1 MHPATSHTGTFQP
14 FTPQAV
20 GSIALPLETL
30 SSDFFLSP
38 AANAG
43 ASRAINSGCPLEGAV
58 VWDGATSQ
66 TPPPLPSP
74 HYPSPAY
81 PSPAYPSPAAYT
93 SSAVAYP
100 SPAYPS
106 SAFWSPTGLS
116 PGSAAAAF
124 VQSINAHSINVAC
137 FYGGGSS
144 ESPLSLPT
152 GMDFAASFHPA
163 FPLDHGYMD
172 AEHASSVAA
181 TDEAAADA
189 AAGAAAEALPPLRDD
204 DADVFTA
211 AAAEFRQVAPWK
223 HEQREAFG
231 CELPHNPPWNPA
243 QAAEGGAESGRG
255 SATGRLEALRA
266 PSHLGNNG
274 NGASPFLRA
283 RDNHQGTGTGPGPS
297 KLGMAMLMA
306 LERSSG
312 TPGTFTPISSG
323 KRGRNSLMRGD
334 ATTPSSNSGTPIRSP
349 RNKRERTRTGAGTG
363 AGAEAGAEAEAE
375 AGAGTGARA
384 RLGAAVAEDELEE
397 HRGEG
402 LATTAAEDETQLA
415 STTPPPS
422 DYDSSFLAHL
432 LLPPLLTLPQS
443 PIPVPSALWNPHPQS
458 HPYPHSHS
466 SSHPHLHPYPY
477 QHPHISVARDSLDV
491 LFSESLPTRAAVPPG
506 VAATASIEEE
516 LLQSSAEDDMLQSQ
530 AEQHQHHYQHH
541 HNYCHYDGS
550 TDHQDLEAS
559 RYYLQFEPSESPFQW
574 YAAVCEPSHQPA
586 RSQDLPVEGE
596 GGSEG
601 AEGGGVEGGSG
612 EGDTLECGE
621 AEGFELACGGGDRE
635 ECGEEEEEE
644 VGEYERDGEEDGGKG
659 EVAGAMVAC
668 SSLASASLA
677 SASLASARPEQLI
690 VLPTSGLIHV
700 QTPVVPTSLPFTL
713 QDMNVK
719 FRDVAAGTARV
730 VTPMGHTAATCHG
743 CSVLDRLLH
752 TNGLYDTRLEVH
764 MGAGSDADV
773 HAVLLT
779 RFSSHVPQP
788 QPQPQQQQQQQQPL
802 SLPPRMVLSEAPK
815 TESTTESGL
824 VCISSVTGSGQQ
836 QAEGGA
842 RRGAERN
849 GSSSMSN
856 AVWSANGCHPRPVV
870 RYEHNSRS
878 RSCKGG
884 ALTEVGEEGEGE
896 EGEEEG
902 GDGAERDE
910 GEEEGEEEGDVEEEA
925 EGEEEEGGEEE
936 EEEGGMVERPR
947 GGSDASV
954 NMSSLT
960 VVTTGDCGN
969 GVGVGNANGSNSGSG
984 GSGSTICFEQQRLD
998 LPDDSP
1004 AFIAHLLLHYDEQRH
1019 GDGFV
1024 LCHHSFSP
1032 SLHLSRL
1039 HPFFSHCPAPPH
1051 PSECPGTSPHP
1062 SRCGS
1067 PHPRPNHCCP
1077 DSPHHSDCPIPDSPS
1092 APSEPASAHPD
1103 ALLGGEGLS
1112 AVEGEEERRR
1122 GDREE
1127 GWEEGVEE
1135 EMERGWQ
1142 GYQAAVCD
1150 DAVDIDCFIGLHPH
1164 LHSHP
1169 HPHPH
1174 PHPQLQQQYQH
1185 HRQQQQ
1191 QHYQHQQQQ
1200 QQQKER
1206 QKHEQQVPL
1215 PAESSEYP
1223 TTSYFSNLSH
1233 AAHPTRLSHPSSLH
1247 LTSPPAHPSGS
1258 STVVLTVVGLQA
1270 KRPAAH
1276 TAPHTATRHTQPHT
1290 APVAQAPQVTAAR
1303 SVAPPVTAAQAAAQ
1317 STAQGHMQVQAE
1329 GRAQAASQ
1337 GRGKAKGSLPLE
1349 IKASVSG
1356 ATAASTAAASPAT
1369 AIGGGSAPSVAVPA
1383 ASGCVGGGGTRGRK
1397 GRQRVGAAGA
1407 GAAST
1412 VAAGAGSAA
1421 AKEGI
1426 GGTFKPPPQSIK
1438 VEGQGSSL
1446 VRAAFPNALP
1456 LATPLP
1462 PRPPLPP
1469 TISASSIPAA
1479 AAAAAAAV
1487 SAATPSPAA
1496 SSSGFTPASATAAA
1510 IATAT
1515 AIAAAT
1521 AAAAAAAAAATGAR
1535 STAAGG
1541 ATRSN
1546 AAAQREKSS
1555 RIQLPDLAK
1564 HFHLP
1569 INEAARELGICPTVL
1584 KKICRRHGMRRWPHR
1599 KIRSIERIIATLEE
1613 TIAGGAPADE
1623 SILREIKSL
1632 KEEKKRLCDG
1642 HLGDL

>member
-1 MHPATSHTGTFQP
+1 MAAAATRETVMSDLPDDCLASVLSFLPPALIARSASVCSAWRAATASPVAWQRVLPDLCRHACFTALPLASRQPHPRAWCRELCRGVLLDGGVFHARMDSRTAKLTVSVSISKACGVTWMGDPRYWHMETRGNTTGAVFPDVPHLLRVCWFDVNGHVALPFPLRCGVYDMAWRVSRDPTQKEYARAAGEQQRHAGRWEKMGEESDDDDDEDEEEEGEEGGEVELEGGARGVHDGERPAGWRGTAEATNVSHVGGGGGGAENPFHHMVGFMRRLIGRDRGQHSREQQQAWERRREAWRRVENRCWFNWVGQPALSNVREEGSAGGGGGEQRRLRISAATIAMLPDWTTLPAGRVTIRGATAAETAVAPTLSTFQP

-38 AANAG
+38 AATAG
-43 ASRAINSGCPLEGAV
+43 ASRAINGGCPLEGAV

-66 TPPPLPSP
+66 TPPPLPSA

-81 PSPAYPSPAAYT
+81 PSPAYPSPAAYP
-93 SSAVAYP
+93 SSAAAYP

-152 GMDFAASFHPA
+152 GIDFAASFHPA
-163 FPLDHGYMD
+163 YPLDHGYMD
-172 AEHASSVAA
+172 AEHASPVAA
-181 TDEAAADA
+181 TDEAAAEA

-211 AAAEFRQVAPWK
+211 AAAEFRQ
-223 HEQREAFG
+223 
-231 CELPHNPPWNPA
+231 
-243 QAAEGGAESGRG
+243 
-255 SATGRLEALRA
+255 
-266 PSHLGNNG
+266 
-274 NGASPFLRA
+274 
-283 RDNHQGTGTGPGPS
+283 
-297 KLGMAMLMA
+297 
-306 LERSSG
+306 
-312 TPGTFTPISSG
+312 
-323 KRGRNSLMRGD
+323 
-334 ATTPSSNSGTPIRSP
+334 
-349 RNKRERTRTGAGTG
+349 
-363 AGAEAGAEAEAE
+363 
-375 AGAGTGARA
+375 
-384 RLGAAVAEDELEE
+384 
-397 HRGEG
+397 
-402 LATTAAEDETQLA
+402 
-415 STTPPPS
+415 
-422 DYDSSFLAHL
+422 
-432 LLPPLLTLPQS
+432 
-443 PIPVPSALWNPHPQS
+443 
-458 HPYPHSHS
+458 
-466 SSHPHLHPYPY
+466 
-477 QHPHISVARDSLDV
+477 
-491 LFSESLPTRAAVPPG
+491 
-506 VAATASIEEE
+506 
-516 LLQSSAEDDMLQSQ
+516 
-530 AEQHQHHYQHH
+530 
-541 HNYCHYDGS
+541 
-550 TDHQDLEAS
+550 
-559 RYYLQFEPSESPFQW
+559 
-574 YAAVCEPSHQPA
+574 PA
-586 RSQDLPVEGE
+586 RSSQDLPVEGE

-601 AEGGGVEGGSG
+601 AEGGGVEGGGVEGGGVEGGGVEGGSG

-635 ECGEEEEEE
+635 ECGDEEEEEE
-644 VGEYERDGEEDGGKG
+644 VGEYERDGEEDGGNG

-668 SSLASASLA
+668 SSLA

-730 VTPMGHTAATCHG
+730 VTPMGHAAATCHG

-788 QPQPQQQQQQQQPL
+788 QPQPQQPQQQQQPQQNQPQP
-802 SLPPRMVLSEAPK
+802 LPLPLGMVVSETPK

-870 RYEHNSRS
+870 RYEHSSRS

-925 EGEEEEGGEEE
+925 EGEEEGEEE
-936 EEEGGMVERPR
+936 EEEGGMHFL
-947 GGSDASV
+947 SAHASPPLP
-954 NMSSLT
+954 SLPHPT
-960 VVTTGDCGN
+960 PPYPTPLHPSLPLPT
-969 GVGVGNANGSNSGSG
+969 APS
-984 GSGSTICFEQQRLD
+984 

-1039 HPFFSHCPAPPH
+1039 HPFFSHCPAPPQ
-1051 PSECPGTSPHP
+1051 PSECPSTSPHP
-1062 SRCGS
+1062 SHGGS
-1067 PHPRPNHCCP
+1067 PQRRPNHCCP
-1077 DSPHHSDCPIPDSPS
+1077 DSPHYSDCPIPDSPCATAATAIPS
-1092 APSEPASAHPD
+1092 APSEPASARPGS
-1103 ALLGGEGLS
+1103 LLGGEELS

-1122 GDREE
+1122 GVDE

-1150 DAVDIDCFIGLHPH
+1150 DA
-1164 LHSHP
+1164 
-1169 HPHPH
+1169 
-1174 PHPQLQQQYQH
+1174 
-1185 HRQQQQ
+1185 
-1191 QHYQHQQQQ
+1191 
-1200 QQQKER
+1200 
-1206 QKHEQQVPL
+1206 
-1215 PAESSEYP
+1215 
-1223 TTSYFSNLSH
+1223 
-1233 AAHPTRLSHPSSLH
+1233 
-1247 LTSPPAHPSGS
+1247 
-1258 STVVLTVVGLQA
+1258 
-1270 KRPAAH
+1270 
-1276 TAPHTATRHTQPHT
+1276 
-1290 APVAQAPQVTAAR
+1290 
-1303 SVAPPVTAAQAAAQ
+1303 
-1317 STAQGHMQVQAE
+1317 
-1329 GRAQAASQ
+1329 
-1337 GRGKAKGSLPLE
+1337 
-1349 IKASVSG
+1349 
-1356 ATAASTAAASPAT
+1356 
-1369 AIGGGSAPSVAVPA
+1369 
-1383 ASGCVGGGGTRGRK
+1383 
-1397 GRQRVGAAGA
+1397 
-1407 GAAST
+1407 
-1412 VAAGAGSAA
+1412 
-1421 AKEGI
+1421 
-1426 GGTFKPPPQSIK
+1426 
-1438 VEGQGSSL
+1438 
-1446 VRAAFPNALP
+1446 
-1456 LATPLP
+1456 
-1462 PRPPLPP
+1462 
-1469 TISASSIPAA
+1469 
-1479 AAAAAAAV
+1479 
-1487 SAATPSPAA
+1487 
-1496 SSSGFTPASATAAA
+1496 
-1510 IATAT
+1510 
-1515 AIAAAT
+1515 
-1521 AAAAAAAAAATGAR
+1521 
-1535 STAAGG
+1535 
-1541 ATRSN
+1541 
-1546 AAAQREKSS
+1546 REKSG